1 MKHCVLFLAVLFV
14 GNLCVAQ
21 NNNTN
26 VNNNSTTVIINNQPT
41 VEKTVVKEKTKVVY
55 KTRPKPKPQRT
66 ARKLPA
72 PVQLQGYL
80 WVYPEDIGSY
90 MSEPTT
96 IIENINRQ
104 KRYGRDD
111 WRVPTREEFSLMRN
125 EANSIGLGPL
135 DNYAYA
141 STAYLFNFKPGI
153 IRLVS
158 TGPSVAEKNA
168 ANIQAEQQR
177 KQQEVEE
184 ANNMK
189 RQQENYEKQKKN
201 EMESLIRSGT
211 VFVQGNLMWK
221 THNMDAKSDTD
232 PGIVTYKRDVPEG
245 WRLPTAKEFRNLIN
259 SAKETSS
266 GYRYDQY
273 SIPFGTYLIND
284 NGKIKTYN
292 IKLDMVLNG
301 DKGLLRAVKD
311 M

>member
-1 MKHCVLFLAVLFV
+1 MRLTLSDLDRLIIMLTHLRPICSILNLELYDWCQQVLQL
-14 GNLCVAQ
+14 
-21 NNNTN
+21 
-26 VNNNSTTVIINNQPT
+26 
-41 VEKTVVKEKTKVVY
+41 
-55 KTRPKPKPQRT
+55 PK
-66 ARKLPA
+66 
-72 PVQLQGYL
+72 
-80 WVYPEDIGSY
+80 
-90 MSEPTT
+90 
-96 IIENINRQ
+96 
-104 KRYGRDD
+104 
-111 WRVPTREEFSLMRN
+111 
-125 EANSIGLGPL
+125 
-135 DNYAYA
+135 
-141 STAYLFNFKPGI
+141 
-153 IRLVS
+153 
-158 TGPSVAEKNA
+158 KNA

-292 IKLDMVLNG
+292 IKLDMVLND